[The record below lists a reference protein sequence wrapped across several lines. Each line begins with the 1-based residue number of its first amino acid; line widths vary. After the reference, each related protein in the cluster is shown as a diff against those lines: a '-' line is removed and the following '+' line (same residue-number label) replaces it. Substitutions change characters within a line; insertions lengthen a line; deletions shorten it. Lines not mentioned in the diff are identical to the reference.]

1 MYYQVLTTN
10 FERNVWLLLG
20 EFIGLGRCCLHFQA
34 LEIYVFDD
42 ADPEPAFYLGVAKVP
57 LITLAN
63 DKTIKG
69 TFELRKVSQKI
80 SSYRRIFVYDIYDI
94 CLIKK
99 SIQFLM
105 DLQTLVLNIERVQ
118 KD

>member
-1 MYYQVLTTN
+1 MYGYCKESSYFNLK
-10 FERNVWLLLG
+10 R
-20 EFIGLGRCCLHFQA
+20 LGRYCLQFQA

-80 SSYRRIFVYDIYDI
+80 SSHRRIFLYDI
-94 CLIKK
+94 CLIKEA
-99 SIQFLM
+99 IQFLM
-105 DLQTLVLNIERVQ
+105 ELQ
-118 KD
+118 KH